1 MKTSK
6 KNFDEQT
13 VVEKGNNARIEVNIN
28 TNGNNEPKKKSG
40 SKFGAVVG
48 TLGGVFLG
56 GAAAAYAIENEITM
70 EDIEKGVND
79 FIEDVERGYN
89 AAVNGDKATS
99 NEEQPAEPKEGAEVD
114 SNEPTVTPEP
124 EVPADSEN
132 PTHEDI
138 INKIDSAVN
147 GGETPAEPENHTHE
161 DIINHINNA
170 VNDGEQSGETLDDGQ
185 FNVSETNFDDMSFDE
200 AFAAARAE
208 VGPGNAFEWRGGLY
222 GTFLADE
229 WNEMSDDEKSEYGAK
244 VSDVLADYEF
254 GHEEE
259 TNVEVTPEDNP
270 GAEIEVTVEDNTGAE
285 VVVTPEDNTGAE
297 VVVTP
302 EDNTGAE
309 VEVEVVNTWEITDA
323 SGDQM
328 TVAHLSVDGHEAAL
342 IDQDG
347 DGTYETL
354 VYDENQDGT
363 IDEADMFNIEDQGFT
378 TDEIGG
384 LMDDTVADDGADFMA

>member
-48 TLGGVFLG
+48 TLGGVLLG

-70 EDIEKGVND
+70 EDIEEGVND

-124 EVPADSEN
+124 EAPAEPEI

-147 GGETPAEPENHTHE
+147 GGETPAEPENPTHE

-185 FNVSETNFDDMSFDE
+185 LDVSDTNFDDMSFDE

-208 VGPGNAFEWRGGLY
+208 AGGPGGVFEWRGGLY
-222 GTFLADE
+222 GTFSADE
-229 WNEMSDDEKSEYGAK
+229 WSELSDDDKAEYGSK
-244 VSDVLADYEF
+244 VTDILAEYEF

-259 TNVEVTPEDNP
+259 TNVEVTPEN
-270 GAEIEVTVEDNTGAE
+270 NTGAE
-285 VVVTPEDNTGAE
+285 FEVTPEDNPGA
-297 VVVTP
+297 
-302 EDNTGAE
+302 D

-328 TVAHLSVDGHEAAL
+328 NVAHMSVDGHEVAL

-347 DGTYETL
+347 DGVYETMA
-354 VYDENQDGT
+354 YDENQDGT
-363 IDEADMFNIEDQGFT
+363 IDETDMFNIEDQGFT